1 VTAARQHPVTVLVA
15 TPLEDGLVER
25 IRREGPDVLDLRY
38 DPDLLPP
45 TRYVNDHA
53 GDPDFR
59 RSPTEEARFQDWLG
73 QAEVLL
79 GVPGE
84 TPASLRDV
92 VRRNPHLRWV
102 QGTAAGAG
110 QQVHDA
116 QLAASDLERVTF
128 TSSAGIHATQ
138 LAEWAI
144 LGLLTFTKDVP
155 RVRLD
160 QRSHRWSHYP
170 VRELR
175 GQRLLVVG
183 LGHIGRQVAAYA
195 RALGMH
201 VTGVRRT
208 PSEDDLR
215 LVDEVQAT
223 SDLAD
228 LVPGADAVVLA
239 LPRTPDTDHL
249 FTAELIDALPAHA
262 IVVNVGRGTTVDQG
276 ALTTALCQH
285 RLGGAALDVCDPEPL
300 PPDDPLW
307 DLENVLLSPHTAAL
321 SVHEN
326 DRLVDLFLDNLQRY
340 TADRPLLNVVDTRPF
355 REAREA

>member
-1 VTAARQHPVTVLVA
+1 VTAARRRPVTVLIA
-15 TPLEDGLVER
+15 TPLERGLVER
-25 IRREGPDVLDLRY
+25 IRRDGPDALDVLY

-59 RSPTEEARFQDWLG
+59 RGPTEEARFQGWLG
-73 QAEVLL
+73 RAEVLL

-84 TPASLRDV
+84 TAASLRDV
-92 VRRNPHLRWV
+92 VRCSPHLRWV

-116 QLAASDLERVTF
+116 RLPASTLDRVTF

-138 LAEWAI
+138 LAEWAM
-144 LGLLTFTKDVP
+144 LGLLTFTKDIP

-170 VRELR
+170 VRELH
-175 GQRLLVVG
+175 GQQLLVIG

-195 RALGMH
+195 RGLGMH

-215 LVDEVQAT
+215 FVDEVQAT
-223 SDLAD
+223 TELAG
-228 LVPGADAVVLA
+228 LVPDADAVVLA
-239 LPRTPDTDHL
+239 LPGTPDTHGL

-262 IVVNVGRGTTVDQG
+262 VVVNVGRGTTVDQG
-276 ALTTALCQH
+276 ALTNALRQQ
-285 RLGGAALDVCDPEPL
+285 RLCGAALDVCDPEPL
-300 PPDDPLW
+300 PADDPLW
-307 DLENVLLSPHTAAL
+307 DLDNVLLSPHTAAL

-326 DRLVDLFLDNLQRY
+326 DRLVDLFLDNLDRY

-355 REAREA
+355 RKPAGA

>member
-1 VTAARQHPVTVLVA
+1 MTAAGRRPVTVLIA
-15 TPLEDGLVER
+15 TPLEPGLVER
-25 IRREGPDVLDLRY
+25 IRRDGPDVLDVLY
-38 DPDLLPP
+38 DPALLPP

-59 RSPTEEARFQDWLG
+59 RSPAEEARFQDWLRR
-73 QAEVLL
+73 AEVLL

-84 TPASLRDV
+84 TSAALRDV
-92 VRRNPHLRWV
+92 VRGSPHLRWV

-116 QLAASDLERVTF
+116 ELSASELDRVTV

-138 LAEWAI
+138 LAEWAM
-144 LGLLTFTKDVP
+144 LGLLTFTKDLP

-170 VRELR
+170 VRELH

-215 LVDEVQAT
+215 FVDEVQAT
-223 SDLAD
+223 SDLAR
-228 LVPGADAVVLA
+228 LVPDADAVVLA
-239 LPRTPDTDHL
+239 LPKTPDTDGL

-262 IVVNVGRGTTVDQG
+262 VVVNVGRGTTVDQG
-276 ALTTALCQH
+276 ALTNALREQ
-285 RLGGAALDVCDPEPL
+285 RLCGAALDVCDPEPL

-307 DLENVLLSPHTAAL
+307 DLDNVLLSPHTAAL

-326 DRLVDLFLDNLQRY
+326 DRLVDLFLDNLDRY
-340 TADRPLLNVVDTRPF
+340 TAERPLLNVVETRPVTETG
-355 REAREA
+355 RA